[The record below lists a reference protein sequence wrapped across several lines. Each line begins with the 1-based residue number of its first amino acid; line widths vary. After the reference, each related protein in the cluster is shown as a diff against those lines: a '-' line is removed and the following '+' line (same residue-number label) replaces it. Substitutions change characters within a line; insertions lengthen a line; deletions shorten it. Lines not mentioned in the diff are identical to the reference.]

1 MTNRFQFSDGT
12 DVRARLLSLCP
23 GGCKEFAQKLNP
35 GVEHVLGLRVPDMR
49 ALAREIA
56 SGDWRN
62 YLTCPND
69 FYMEERMLHG
79 LVLGQI
85 RISDV
90 EEYLQLVERFV
101 RKINSWSVCD
111 VFTFA
116 GGRRFVSENSR
127 RLEQWLCGWLSSDRE
142 YEVRFGVVM
151 LLKYFITEEHLSMV
165 LSALECVSHPAY
177 YVRMSVAW
185 AISECVAKFPVRTVE
200 WLRVAPLDIA
210 TVNKAIQKSLESY
223 RVTDECKSLLR
234 TMRKR

>member
-12 DVRARLLSLCP
+12 GVRARLLSLCS

-56 SGDWRN
+56 RGDWRS
-62 YLTCPND
+62 YLASPGD

-90 EEYLQLVERFV
+90 DEYLRLVDKFV

-127 RLEQWLCGWLSSDRE
+127 RLEKWLCGWLSSDGE

-151 LLKYFITEEHLSMV
+151 LLKYFITEEYLPKV
-165 LSALECVSHPAY
+165 LGALERVGHPAY
-177 YVRMSVAW
+177 YVRMAVAW

-200 WLRVAPLDIA
+200 WLRAAPLDSAI
-210 TVNKAIQKSLESY
+210 VNKAIQKSIESY

-234 TMRKR
+234 TMRRR